1 MPAAPL
7 VAVTFDA
14 PAPMSDRRLTRKLT
28 ALCLLA
34 VAVVTI
40 GLALAGVL
48 QIRGPSAPVTHV
60 VIK

>member
-1 MPAAPL
+1 
-7 VAVTFDA
+7 
-14 PAPMSDRRLTRKLT
+14 MSERRLSRKWT

-34 VAVVTI
+34 AAVVTI